1 MASAIF
7 SSGNEN
13 LEANLEFAMNVSAFF
28 SNSFDLIPS
37 LLFINAFSC
46 LGLYQKIYFG
56 FRKSKKSP
64 RFPSHFTPILVVDVH
79 NSGTTQTVF
88 QIILSSETVFKLD
101 YVLYTNKIDILEL
114 ENLFGPSGEDQI
126 RLYTV
131 DEVVNSP

>member
-64 RFPSHFTPILVVDVH
+64 RFPSHFTPILVADVH

>member
-64 RFPSHFTPILVVDVH
+64 RFPSHFAPILVADVH
-79 NSGTTQTVF
+79 NSGPLKLF
-88 QIILSSETVFKLD
+88 FKL
-101 YVLYTNKIDILEL
+101 
-114 ENLFGPSGEDQI
+114 F
-126 RLYTV
+126 
-131 DEVVNSP
+131 SPQKQSLS

>member
-13 LEANLEFAMNVSAFF
+13 LEANLEFTMNVSAFF